1 MPKNNSRNIKIRLMK
16 QSDLGD
22 VANLH
27 QDVFSGFFLSSLG
40 TEFLVAMYYYF
51 LCMDNT
57 LCLIAYW
64 NKTIAGFAVGSIN
77 KTYIKKSAKII
88 SNLPALI
95 KIGFKILLSLKLKY
109 YKQIYQKVKNYSKVA
124 NEYNTVFLRSIAVQK
139 NSQNKGIG
147 KLLLEKI
154 ESEAIKLKA
163 NKIKLTTDKIKNI
176 NVIKFY
182 KKNSY
187 SISKTVVQR
196 GRRKLLLF
204 EKNI

>member
-1 MPKNNSRNIKIRLMK
+1 MK